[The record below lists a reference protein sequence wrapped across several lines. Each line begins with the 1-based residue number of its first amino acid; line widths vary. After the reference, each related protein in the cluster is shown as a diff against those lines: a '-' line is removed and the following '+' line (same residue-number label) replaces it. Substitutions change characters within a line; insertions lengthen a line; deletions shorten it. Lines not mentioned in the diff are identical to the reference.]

1 MKKILIVARREY
13 VATIRRKAFIILTI
27 GMPVFFLVLFGLS
40 AVGSMLAARSEAK
53 SSLPV
58 GIVDEAGVVD
68 MALLEKVRASF
79 PAPKA
84 LAKGN
89 SSFEMLKDL
98 QDFDSKMALMRSQ
111 IEIRKFDSREGAKSA
126 FLNKEIRGYYVVP
139 PDFLKDGEIRLVIRK
154 AGFLSES
161 RPAWS
166 AISRLLQA
174 SILEGKVNDDLG
186 RRIWIPP
193 KVESTQ
199 MSETGE
205 VSGSGTA
212 EEFADFA
219 VPYFAALFFMISI
232 IGTSGYLLQGVA
244 EEKENRVIEVLISSV
259 TTDQLLAGKVLGL
272 CGAGLTQ
279 LLIWITV
286 GVTPAA
292 MTFPYLGL
300 RWSQLVVALVFFLL
314 GFLLFGTLMAG
325 CGALGNNYRESQQMS
340 MIWTMSAVSP
350 LFVMTVLMQQPNG
363 TLARVLSYIPLTAP
377 VTMML
382 RTSSAAVPAWDIA
395 LSAMILAASLLFFVR
410 LGGKLFRV
418 GVLMYGKRPS
428 LVEIVRWLKAA

>member
-1 MKKILIVARREY
+1 MTKILIVARREY
-13 VATIRRKAFIILTI
+13 IATIRRKAFIILTI
-27 GMPVFFLVLFGLS
+27 GMPVFFLILFGLS
-40 AVGSMLAARSEAK
+40 AVGGMMAARSEAK

-68 MALLEKVRASF
+68 MGLLGKVRASF
-79 PAPKA
+79 PTPKA
-84 LAKGN
+84 PTKG
-89 SSFEMLKDL
+89 SGSFEALKDL
-98 QDFDSKMALMRSQ
+98 QDFDSTMALMRSM
-111 IEIRKFDSREGAKSA
+111 IEVRRLGSREEAQRA

-139 PDFLKDGEIRLVIRK
+139 PDFLKDGKVRLVIRK
-154 AGFLSES
+154 GGFLSDD
-161 RPAWS
+161 RPAWNT
-166 AISRLLQA
+166 ISRLLQA
-174 SILEGKVNDDLG
+174 SILEGKVNEDLG

-193 KVESTQ
+193 RIEATQRSES
-199 MSETGE
+199 GE
-205 VSGSGTA
+205 VTGAGRA

-219 VPYFAALFFMISI
+219 VPYFSTLFFMLSI

-259 TTDQLLAGKVLGL
+259 STDQLLAGKVLGL

-325 CGALGNNYRESQQMS
+325 CGALGNSYRESQQIS
-340 MIWTMSAVSP
+340 VIWTMSAVSP
-350 LFVMTVLMQQPNG
+350 LFVMTFLMQQPNG

-395 LSAMILAASLLFFVR
+395 LSAGILAASLFFFVR

>member
-13 VATIRRKAFIILTI
+13 IATIRRKAFIILTI
-27 GMPVFFLVLFGLS
+27 GMPVFFLILFGLS

-68 MALLEKVRASF
+68 MGLLQKVRASF
-79 PAPKA
+79 PTPKA
-84 LAKGN
+84 QAKG
-89 SSFEMLKDL
+89 SSSLEVLKDL
-98 QDFDSKMALMRSQ
+98 QDFDSKMTLMRSM
-111 IEIRKFDSREGAKSA
+111 IEIRRFGSREEARTA
-126 FLNKEIRGYYVVP
+126 FLHKELRGYYVVP

-154 AGFLSES
+154 GSFLSDD

-166 AISRLLQA
+166 TISRLLQA
-174 SILEGKVNDDLG
+174 SMLEGKVNEDLG
-186 RRIWIPP
+186 RRVWIPP

-199 MSETGE
+199 MSESGE
-205 VSGSGTA
+205 ISGSGTA
-212 EEFADFA
+212 EEFAGFA
-219 VPYFAALFFMISI
+219 VPYFASLFFMISI
-232 IGTSGYLLQGVA
+232 VGTSGYLLQGVA

-259 TTDQLLAGKVLGL
+259 STNQLLAGKVLGL

-300 RWSQLVVALVFFLL
+300 RWSQLIVALVFFLL
-314 GFLLFGTLMAG
+314 GFLLYGTLMAG

-340 MIWTMSAVSP
+340 VIWTMSAVSP
-350 LFVMTVLMQQPNG
+350 LFVMTLLMQQPNG
-363 TLARVLSYIPLTAP
+363 TLARVLSYVPLTAP

-395 LSAMILAASLLFFVR
+395 LSAAILAASLYFFMR
-410 LGGKLFRV
+410 LGGKLFRL

>member
-13 VATIRRKAFIILTI
+13 IATIRRKAFIILTI
-27 GMPVFFLVLFGLS
+27 GMPVFFLILFGLS
-40 AVGSMLAARSEAK
+40 AVGGMLAARSAAK

-68 MALLEKVRASF
+68 MGLLERVRASF
-79 PAPKA
+79 PAPETTTEDGHGVSA
-84 LAKGN
+84 
-89 SSFEMLKDL
+89 LKDL
-98 QDFDSKMALMRSQ
+98 QDFDNSMARMRSM
-111 IEIRKFDSREGAKSA
+111 IEIKRFGSREEARNA

-139 PDFLKDGEIRLVIRK
+139 PDFLTDGAIRLVIRK
-154 AGFLSES
+154 GGFLSDS

-166 AISRLLQA
+166 TISRLLQA
-174 SILEGKVNDDLG
+174 SILEGKVNEDLG
-186 RRIWIPP
+186 RRVWIPP
-193 KVESTQ
+193 RIDSTQ
-199 MSETGE
+199 MTESGE
-205 VSGSGTA
+205 VSGSGGA
-212 EEFADFA
+212 EEYTDFA
-219 VPYFAALFFMISI
+219 VPYFATLFFMLSI

-244 EEKENRVIEVLISSV
+244 EEKESRVIEVLISSV
-259 TTDQLLAGKVLGL
+259 STDRLLAGKVLGL

-279 LLIWITV
+279 LLVWVTV

-292 MTFPYLGL
+292 LTFPHLDL

-325 CGALGNNYRESQQMS
+325 CGALGNNYRESQQLS
-340 MIWTMSAVSP
+340 LIWTMSAVSP
-350 LFVMTVLMQQPNG
+350 FFVMTFLMQQPNG
-363 TLARVLSYIPLTAP
+363 TLARVLSYIPLTAS

-382 RTSSAAVPAWDIA
+382 RTSSAAVPSWDIA
-395 LSAMILAASLLFFVR
+395 LSAVILAASLLFFVR